1 MSQHS
6 LQEPSQDPPK
16 PSKSDELSSFF
27 WFSLVLARSPPR
39 SKKSRQDPPKSA
51 RKMPILGSMCAILA
65 TSWREVGQLSA
76 ILAPTWPILAPRC
89 APTGLR
95 REPRARPN
103 QHLGA
108 SWRQAVRQEPQNLPR
123 SLIFFKILFAF
134 CYRFCP
140 KLLRMLW
147 KTFTLFP
154 LFPFPPSRCK
164 MSPKR
169 SQDVPKTPKHTLSK
183 NSQRLS

>member
-51 RKMPILGSMCAILA
+51 LKMPILGSMCAILA

-95 REPRARPN
+95 RETRARPN
-103 QHLGA
+103 QQLGA
-108 SWRQAVRQEPQNLPR
+108 SWRQAARQEPPNLPGT
-123 SLIFFKILFAF
+123 SIFS
-134 CYRFCP
+134 RFCFHFGTDYC
-140 KLLRMLW
+140 
-147 KTFTLFP
+147 KTFVLFS
-154 LFPFPPSRCK
+154 LFPFHAKPGLTRPPPPKRGQDGLKMDSRC
-164 MSPKR
+164 
-169 SQDVPKTPKHTLSK
+169 LS
-183 NSQRLS
+183 

>member
-6 LQEPSQDPPK
+6 LQEAPQDPRK
-16 PSKSDELSSFF
+16 PCKSDELSSFF

-39 SKKSRQDPPKSA
+39 SRKSRQDPPKSA
-51 RKMPILGSMCAILA
+51 LKMPILGSMCAILA

-95 REPRARPN
+95 SEPRARPN

-108 SWRQAVRQEPQNLPR
+108 SWRQAARQEPQNLPGTCSLKDFVCILLPILSSVVENALENFFFIPALSVPCQTR
-123 SLIFFKILFAF
+123 SH
-134 CYRFCP
+134 
-140 KLLRMLW
+140 
-147 KTFTLFP
+147 
-154 LFPFPPSRCK
+154 
-164 MSPKR
+164 
-169 SQDVPKTPKHTLSK
+169 TP
-183 NSQRLS
+183 R